1 MLRLLVLIG
10 AFFVLRAML
19 PRKSGRS
26 PTATSPYMNGLDG
39 IIPAQHLSSVLD
51 EVTSYQSWVI
61 SQRSDPGT
69 DAQIEH
75 LASSTPK

>member
-1 MLRLLVLIG
+1 
-10 AFFVLRAML
+10 
-19 PRKSGRS
+19 
-26 PTATSPYMNGLDG
+26 MNGLDG

-61 SQRSDPGT
+61 SQRSDPST